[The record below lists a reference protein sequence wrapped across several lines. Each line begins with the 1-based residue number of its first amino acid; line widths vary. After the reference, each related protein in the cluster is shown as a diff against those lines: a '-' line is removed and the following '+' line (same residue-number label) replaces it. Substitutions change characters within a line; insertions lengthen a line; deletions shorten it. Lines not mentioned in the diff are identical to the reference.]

1 MAALLDTHVL
11 IWWLNDRTRLSPRQ
25 RDVVEAA
32 TGDAPVHV
40 SDISLWEVAMLQS
53 LGRIRLALPLRVW
66 LDKAVAPPLS

>member
-1 MAALLDTHVL
+1 MGKQPVMAALLDTHVL

-40 SDISLWEVAMLQS
+40 SGYFP
-53 LGRIRLALPLRVW
+53 LGGGNAAKPGSHSVGIA
-66 LDKAVAPPLS
+66 AP